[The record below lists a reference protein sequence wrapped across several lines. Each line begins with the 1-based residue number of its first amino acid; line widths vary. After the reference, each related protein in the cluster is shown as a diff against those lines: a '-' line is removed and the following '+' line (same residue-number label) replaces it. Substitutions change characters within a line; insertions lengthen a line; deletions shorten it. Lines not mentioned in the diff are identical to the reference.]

1 MVRPE
6 RLLAASPL
14 VLRFATDRRCAARG
28 SVQPGADAGLSNSA
42 CLSAGSSNYYVERS
56 KPRKGSQTPK
66 IMVRPERF
74 ELPASWFVARR
85 SIQLSYGRALTI
97 IDSNTWRR
105 GRDCSQAC
113 ACSSLA
119 DARDR

>member
-1 MVRPE
+1 
-6 RLLAASPL
+6 
-14 VLRFATDRRCAARG
+14 
-28 SVQPGADAGLSNSA
+28 
-42 CLSAGSSNYYVERS
+42 
-56 KPRKGSQTPK
+56 
-66 IMVRPERF
+66 MVRPERF

-119 DARDR
+119 DAQDRRQEGRGVDPLSPRDIPRVLHPVDRAGGEMRQAVEA